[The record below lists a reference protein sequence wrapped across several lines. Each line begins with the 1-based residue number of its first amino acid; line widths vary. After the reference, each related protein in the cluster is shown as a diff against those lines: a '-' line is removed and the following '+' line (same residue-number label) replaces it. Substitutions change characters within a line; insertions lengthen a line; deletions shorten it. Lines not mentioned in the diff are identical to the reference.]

1 VRARARAR
9 TADGGARVGPVRE
22 LDLRAVHAAVAG
34 GSVLAAGGGGWVEHG
49 LLVGSTAV
57 QYGTPR
63 LAALDEVDPD
73 AMLATVSAIGAPA
86 AVGWEMRPSDYVR
99 ALRLLMDAV
108 PDPIVGTVTAQNG
121 SSTTCNGWVASAVLG
136 TLVIDAAGDGRAHP
150 TGKMG
155 SFGLAADDGYQ
166 TVQAVAGGNRAD
178 MRYLEVVTRGTVRHT
193 ANVLRTAAA
202 ESGGFIAAARHPL
215 PAAFV
220 ARHGAVG
227 AISFALALGEAI
239 LAVQEA
245 GPRRMID
252 VAAEHLDGRLIAE
265 GRVRSR
271 KLRTVNAFDIGT
283 IVVEELELG
292 FVNEYLTAEVAGERV
307 ATFPDVLATLSVR
320 TGRIVSI
327 ADLREGDEVAVLH
340 VPKVNV
346 PLGDGVR
353 EPSVYP
359 EVEAML
365 GKPLAE
371 YALA

>member
-1 VRARARAR
+1 M
-9 TADGGARVGPVRE
+9 RE

-34 GSVLAAGGGGWVEHG
+34 GSVLAAGGGGWVDHG
-49 LLVGSTAV
+49 LLVGTTAV

-63 LAALDEVDPD
+63 LATLDEIDPD

-86 AVGWEMRPSDYVR
+86 AIGWEMRPGDYVR
-99 ALRLLMDAV
+99 ALQLLMEAVDA
-108 PDPIVGTVTAQNG
+108 PIAGTVTAQNG

-155 SFGLAADDGYQ
+155 SFGLAADPDFN
-166 TVQAVAGGNRAD
+166 TVQAVAGGNRAAD
-178 MRYLEVVTRGTVRHT
+178 RYLEVVTRGTVRAT
-193 ANVLRTAAA
+193 SNVLRTAADQ
-202 ESGGFIAAARHPL
+202 SGGFIAAARNPL

-220 ARHGAVG
+220 AEHAAVG
-227 AISFALALGEAI
+227 AISFALDLGEAI
-239 LAVQEA
+239 LAAEPRGAGAMIEA
-245 GPRRMID
+245 TVGHLGGRILATGP
-252 VAAEHLDGRLIAE
+252 
-265 GRVRSR
+265 VRER
-271 KLRTVNAFDIGT
+271 ELRTENAFDIGQ
-283 IVVEELELG
+283 IVVDEVELG
-292 FVNEYLTAEVAGERV
+292 FVNEYMTAESGGERL
-307 ATFPDVLATLSVR
+307 ATFPDVLTTLSR
-320 TGRIVSI
+320 DTGRIVSI
-327 ADLREGDEVAVLH
+327 ADIRVGDQVAVLH
-340 VPKVNV
+340 VSKRNV